1 MNLFRIV
8 FLSASGLLVA
18 GSTYLGYQ
26 GVGGASNDLDKT
38 ASVRQGSGGGG
49 YYYSNN
55 RVK

>member
-8 FLSASGLLVA
+8 FLSVSTLLVA
-18 GSTYLGYQ
+18 GTAYLGSQ
-26 GVGGASNDLDKT
+26 GVGGTSADLDT
-38 ASVRQGSGGGG
+38 SNSVRVGSGGGG